1 MRLFITFPTFFILKS
16 SYSRKICINLQ
27 PTNNRKAMLLIS
39 HRIWTVLILALS
51 VQGVL
56 FAQDSASQVQTDQY
70 IRHYTKD
77 NPLIYEDAWD
87 LWPYCYRSDT
97 SEDMGYNIDLVQ
109 MILKRLNIP
118 YVIELKQRA
127 DVLKD
132 IKEGKADLTLGMG
145 ATFHDDYGYYS
156 QTVTQLFTHSVVW
169 PKGQPQVIRREADLA
184 HHKVMVHAGSYS
196 HHLMEEKG
204 WGNR

>member
-1 MRLFITFPTFFILKS
+1 MTMLRT
-16 SYSRKICINLQ
+16 SY
-27 PTNNRKAMLLIS
+27 
-39 HRIWTVLILALS
+39 RIGTVLILALF

-56 FAQDSASQVQTDQY
+56 FAQDPIPQTPTDQY
-70 IRHYTKD
+70 TRQYTKD

-145 ATFHDDYGYYS
+145 AAFHDDYGHYS
-156 QTVTQLFTHSVVW
+156 HTVTQLFTHSVVW

-184 HHKVMVHAGSYS
+184 HHQVMVHAGSYS
-196 HHLMEEKG
+196 HHLMKEKG
-204 WGNR
+204 YFYPLFTVSQR